1 MRVTNSKW
9 WLFSHIKK
17 SRGEQLLSSKTQR
30 ASKSW
35 EFLVTSFPL
44 IREERSTSRTLQ
56 AHFLLYVFAQDGVT
70 CLDLDEIWAHLPW
83 DQRTL
88 MWNKQNQ
95 NSASEGAG
103 KSLEESTS
111 VSYAH
116 HTTFL
121 GLSVY
126 VCLPRTAIS
135 FARGDRTSTLT
146 AFSDPHPQQRWASSP
161 RLAQTLGHITDYLC
175 NWLFRSTH
183 WSCSSRSGTF
193 LLWNP

>member
-1 MRVTNSKW
+1 MTFR
-9 WLFSHIKK
+9 
-17 SRGEQLLSSKTQR
+17 SKTQR

-83 DQRTL
+83 DQRIP

-116 HTTFL
+116 RTTFL

-135 FARGDRTSTLT
+135 FARGDGTQAPSLPSLT
-146 AFSDPHPQQRWASSP
+146 PPAEVGIFFQVGTDTWPHN
-161 RLAQTLGHITDYLC
+161 YLC

-193 LLWNP
+193 LSVVEPLSPALCPAHSRPLMSV

>member
-1 MRVTNSKW
+1 MTFR
-9 WLFSHIKK
+9 
-17 SRGEQLLSSKTQR
+17 SKTQR

-44 IREERSTSRTLQ
+44 IREERSSSRTLQ
-56 AHFLLYVFAQDGVT
+56 AHFLLYLFAQDGVT
-70 CLDLDEIWAHLPW
+70 CLDLDETWAHLPW
-83 DQRTL
+83 DQRTT

-135 FARGDRTSTLT
+135 FARGARTQAPSLPSLT
-146 AFSDPHPQQRWASSP
+146 PQQRWASSP

-183 WSCSSRSGTF
+183 WSCSSGSGTF
-193 LLWNP
+193 LLCIP